1 LVSKGE
7 EAAEMGFPLAT
18 ISASLFASGE
28 GRNKKRICGGNILVK
43 QSNTYDRYCS
53 ARKKRFGPP
62 QHASRKRRKTAA
74 REKDAS
80 AAKLYF

>member
-1 LVSKGE
+1 
-7 EAAEMGFPLAT
+7 MGFPLAT

-62 QHASRKRRKTAA
+62 QTQAAKGGKRQGVG
-74 REKDAS
+74 EKDAP